1 MKTAPDAD
9 RVPPRAL
16 PSVSA
21 SLMIWGVLASLMSAQ
36 KSENK
41 PVRETTVENP
51 AHTDLSQGRHP
62 SASEREWAERTL
74 APSLDKAPEKPIG
87 APTGTNVD
95 EHGNARFSTISNAPI
110 RRLYTEA
117 DLPED
122 WSQDRYLGYPGQP
135 PYTRGIHASGYRGK
149 LFTMRQFSGF
159 ASPEETNQRYKYL
172 LEHGGSGL
180 SVAFDLPTLMGYD
193 SDHPF
198 SEGEVGKCGVAI
210 DSLEDMEILFNGI
223 DLEKIT
229 TSMTINSP
237 ASVLWAMYLVVAE
250 KQGADWKKISGTIQ
264 NDILKE
270 YIAQKEYIYPPAP
283 SMRLVIDTFEFGSK
297 FTPRFNTISISG
309 YHIRE
314 AGSTALQELAFTIYD
329 GVEYVEWARRRGLD
343 VDEFG
348 PRLSF
353 FFNAHNDFFEEIAKY
368 RAARKIW
375 YRLMK
380 DRFGAKQARTWLM
393 RFHTQTAGVS
403 LTAQQPMN
411 NIARVAI
418 QALAAVLGGTQ
429 SLHTDSYDE
438 ALALP
443 TAEAARIAL
452 RTQQIIAYETGVANT
467 IDPLG
472 GSYFVEKFTLD
483 MEKGAFDYF
492 EKLDAMGGMVK
503 AIERGYPQKE
513 IAEASYQF
521 QRAAEAREK
530 VIVGANEFTIEEESP
545 EILYIGE
552 NVAQAQTAKLK
563 ALRERRSNEEVTK
576 KLEALKKAAAQE
588 PQVKPDGTISEA
600 NTMPYIIEAVRAYAT
615 VGEICDALRSVYGTY
630 EETSIT

>member
-1 MKTAPDAD
+1 MRTAI
-9 RVPPRAL
+9 PPTAE
-16 PSVSA
+16 
-21 SLMIWGVLASLMSAQ
+21 
-36 KSENK
+36 KN
-41 PVRETTVENP
+41 
-51 AHTDLSQGRHP
+51 
-62 SASEREWAERTL
+62 WAEKTL
-74 APSLDKAPEKPIG
+74 APTLEKAPERPIG
-87 APTGTNVD
+87 APTGVNLD
-95 EHGNARFSTISNAPI
+95 EHGHARFTTISGVPI
-110 RRLYTEA
+110 RRLYTQA

-122 WSQDRYLGYPGQP
+122 WSEEQYLGLPGQP
-135 PYTRGIHASGYRGK
+135 PYTRGIHATGYRGK

-193 SDHPF
+193 SDHPA

-210 DSLEDMEILFNGI
+210 DSLEDMEILFGGI
-223 DLEKIT
+223 DLEKT
-229 TSMTINSP
+229 TVSMTINSP

-314 AGSTALQELAFTIYD
+314 AGSTALQELAFTLYD

-375 YRLMK
+375 YRVMK
-380 DRFGAKQARTWLM
+380 DRFGAKNQRTWLM

-403 LTAQQPMN
+403 LPAQQPMN
-411 NIARVAI
+411 NIARVAVPG
-418 QALAAVLGGTQ
+418 AGRRTRRNPVAAHRL
-429 SLHTDSYDE
+429 
-438 ALALP
+438 
-443 TAEAARIAL
+443 L
-452 RTQQIIAYETGVANT
+452 RRSSR
-467 IDPLG
+467 P
-472 GSYFVEKFTLD
+472 SHR
-483 MEKGAFDYF
+483 
-492 EKLDAMGGMVK
+492 
-503 AIERGYPQKE
+503 RGRPH
-513 IAEASYQF
+513 
-521 QRAAEAREK
+521 RAAHAADHRLRIGRDTDGRSTRRIVFLGKPNAANGKWRLRLLRQARRYGRHGQSHRTRISAK
-530 VIVGANEFTIEEESP
+530 RNFRSLLPIPARGR
-545 EILYIGE
+545 GE
-552 NVAQAQTAKLK
+552 RKDH
-563 ALRERRSNEEVTK
+563 RRR
-576 KLEALKKAAAQE
+576 Q
-588 PQVKPDGTISEA
+588 
-600 NTMPYIIEAVRAYAT
+600 
-615 VGEICDALRSVYGTY
+615 
-630 EETSIT
+630 

>member
-1 MKTAPDAD
+1 MSEKKTNLNANQPAVAESPIAD
-9 RVPPRAL
+9 VF
-16 PSVSA
+16 
-21 SLMIWGVLASLMSAQ
+21 
-36 KSENK
+36 E
-41 PVRETTVENP
+41 
-51 AHTDLSQGRHP
+51 GRQP
-62 SASEREWAERTL
+62 SATEKAWAEKTL
-74 APSLDKAPEKPIG
+74 APTLNKAPEKPIG
-87 APTGTNVD
+87 AATGTNLD
-95 EHGNARFSTISNAPI
+95 DHGHARFSTISNEPI
-110 RRLYTEA
+110 RRLYTPA
-117 DLPED
+117 DLPAD
-122 WSQDRYLGYPGQP
+122 WNYEEYLGFPGQP
-135 PYTRGIHASGYRGK
+135 PYTRGIHATGYRGK
-149 LFTMRQFSGF
+149 LWTMRMFSGF

-172 LEHGGSGL
+172 LEHGGGGL

-193 SDHPF
+193 SDHPA

-210 DSLEDMEILFNGI
+210 DSLEDMEILFDGI

-343 VDEFG
+343 VDDFG

-380 DRFGAKQARTWLM
+380 DRFGAKHDRTRLM

-403 LTAQQPMN
+403 LPAQQPMN

-429 SLHTDSYDE
+429 SLHTDAYDE

-443 TAEAARIAL
+443 TEEAARIAL
-452 RTQQIIAYETGVANT
+452 RTQQIIAFESGVAHT
-467 IDPLG
+467 VDPLG
-472 GSYFVEKFTLD
+472 GSYFVEKQTLD

-492 EKLDAMGGMVK
+492 AKLDQMGGMVK

-513 IAEASYQF
+513 IADASYQY
-521 QRAAEAREK
+521 QRAAEANEK
-530 VIVGANEFTIEEESP
+530 ITVGVNDFAIEEESP
-545 EILYIGE
+545 HTLYIDE
-552 NVAQAQTAKLK
+552 SVARAQEKKLK
-563 ALRERRSNEEVTK
+563 ALRSRRSNEKVQRC
-576 KLEALKKAAAQE
+576 LDALKQAAGRTPSA
-588 PQVKPDGTISEA
+588 GTNGNISDA
-600 NTMPYIIEAVRAYAT
+600 NTMPYIVEAVRAYAT
-615 VGEICDALRSVYGTY
+615 VGEICEALRQVYGTY
-630 EETSIT
+630 TEVSIT

>member
-1 MKTAPDAD
+1 MSPKN
-9 RVPPRAL
+9 
-16 PSVSA
+16 PSNGKQLTTRPIQDVFEGRSPTE
-21 SLMIWGVLASLMSAQ
+21 
-36 KSENK
+36 SEK
-41 PVRETTVENP
+41 
-51 AHTDLSQGRHP
+51 Q
-62 SASEREWAERTL
+62 WAEKTL
-74 APSLDKAPEKPIG
+74 EPLLEKSPEKPIG
-87 APTGTNVD
+87 APTGTNLD
-95 EHGNARFSTISNAPI
+95 ENGNARFSTISNVPI
-110 RRLYTEA
+110 RRLYTLA
-117 DLPED
+117 DLPSD
-122 WSQDRYLGYPGQP
+122 WSYDKYLGYPGQP
-135 PYTRGIHASGYRGK
+135 PFTRGIHASGYRGK

-223 DLEKIT
+223 DLRNVT

-250 KQGADWKKISGTIQ
+250 KQGADWKQISGTIQ

-297 FTPRFNTISISG
+297 FTPRFNTVSISG

-329 GVEYVEWARRRGLD
+329 GVEYVEWALKRGLD

-368 RAARKIW
+368 RAARTIW
-375 YRLMK
+375 YRLMTE
-380 DRFGAKQARTWLM
+380 RFKAKNQRTWLL

-411 NIARVAI
+411 NIARVAL

-443 TAEAARIAL
+443 TEQAARIAL

-467 IDPLG
+467 VDPLA
-472 GSYFVEKFTLD
+472 GSYFVERQTLD
-483 MEKGAFDYF
+483 MQKGAFDYF
-492 EKLDAMGGMVK
+492 QKLDAMGGMVK

-530 VIVGANEFTIEEESP
+530 VIVGANEFTVEEPAP
-545 EILYIGE
+545 EILYIGDE
-552 NVAQAQTAKLK
+552 VAHAQSAKLK
-563 ALRERRSNEEVTK
+563 RLRERRSNDEVRRR
-576 KLEALKKAAAQE
+576 LDALKKAAAQQ
-588 PQVKPDGTISEA
+588 PRVKSDGTISEA

-615 VGEICDALRSVYGTY
+615 VGEICDALREVYGTY

>member
-1 MKTAPDAD
+1 MADQSEKGKNKDRSTVAESPTAD
-9 RVPPRAL
+9 VF
-16 PSVSA
+16 
-21 SLMIWGVLASLMSAQ
+21 
-36 KSENK
+36 
-41 PVRETTVENP
+41 
-51 AHTDLSQGRHP
+51 QGRHP
-62 SASEREWAERTL
+62 SESERLWAEKVL
-74 APSLDKAPEKPIG
+74 APALEKSPEKPIG
-87 APTGTNVD
+87 APSGVNLD
-95 EHGNARFSTISNAPI
+95 EHGNARFTTISGMPI
-110 RRLYTEA
+110 RRLYTQG
-117 DLPED
+117 DLPDD
-122 WSQDRYLGYPGQP
+122 WNYDQYLNFPGQV
-135 PYTRGIHASGYRGK
+135 PYTRGIHATGYRGR

-159 ASPEETNQRYKYL
+159 ASPEETNERYKYL
-172 LEHGGSGL
+172 LAHGGGGL

-193 SDHPF
+193 SDHAA

-210 DSLEDMEILFNGI
+210 DSLEDMEILFSGI
-223 DLEKIT
+223 DLEKT
-229 TSMTINSP
+229 TVSMTINSP

-353 FFNAHNDFFEEIAKY
+353 FFNSHNDFFEEIAKF
-368 RAARKIW
+368 RASRKIW

-380 DRFGAKQARTWLM
+380 DRFGAKQQRTMLM

-443 TAEAARIAL
+443 TQDAARIAL
-452 RTQQIIAYETGVANT
+452 RTQQIIAYESGVT
-467 IDPLG
+467 QTVDPLG
-472 GSYFVEKFTLD
+472 GSYFVEKLTLD

-492 EKLDAMGGMVK
+492 DKLDAMGGMVK
-503 AIERGYPQKE
+503 AIEHGYPQKE
-513 IAEASYQF
+513 IAEASYQY
-521 QRAAEAREK
+521 QRAVEAREK
-530 VIVGANEFTIEEESP
+530 IIVGANDFVIEEEPP

-552 NVAQAQTAKLK
+552 SVAKRQTEKLK
-563 ALRERRSNEEVTK
+563 QLRNRRDNDEVRRR
-576 KLEALKKAAAQE
+576 LDALKRAAAQE
-588 PQVKPDGTISEA
+588 PVVAKDGNISQA
-600 NTMPYIIEAVRAYAT
+600 NTMPYIIDCVRAYAT
-615 VGEICDALRSVYGTY
+615 VGEICHALREVYGTY
-630 EETSIT
+630 EEVSIT

>member
-1 MKTAPDAD
+1 MPD
-9 RVPPRAL
+9 L
-16 PSVSA
+16 KNTGKSVAES
-21 SLMIWGVLASLMSAQ
+21 
-36 KSENK
+36 
-41 PVRETTVENP
+41 PV
-51 AHTDLSQGRHP
+51 TDLLENGRHP
-62 SASEREWAERTL
+62 SDSEKQWAEKTL
-74 APSLDKAPEKPIG
+74 APTLEKAPEKPIG
-87 APTGTNVD
+87 AASGINLD
-95 EHGNARFSTISNAPI
+95 EHGHARYTTISGMPI
-110 RRLYTEA
+110 RRLYTPA

-122 WSQDRYLGYPGQP
+122 WAYDQYLNYPGQP
-135 PYTRGIHASGYRGK
+135 PYTRSIHASGYRGK
-149 LFTMRQFSGF
+149 MWTMRQFSGF
-159 ASPEETNQRYKYL
+159 ASPEETNERYKYL
-172 LEHGGSGL
+172 LAHGGQGL

-193 SDHPF
+193 SDHMM

-210 DSLEDMEILFNGI
+210 DSLEDMEILFHGI
-223 DLEKIT
+223 DLEKT
-229 TSMTINSP
+229 TVSMTINSP
-237 ASVLWAMYLVVAE
+237 ASVLWAMYLAVAE

-314 AGSTALQELAFTIYD
+314 AGSTALQELAFTVYD
-329 GVEYVEWARRRGLD
+329 GVEYVEWALRRGLD
-343 VDEFG
+343 LDEFG

-353 FFNAHNDFFEEIAKY
+353 FFNAHNDFFEEIGKY

-375 YRLMK
+375 YRLMTG
-380 DRFGAKQARTWLM
+380 RWGAKNQRTWLM

-443 TAEAARIAL
+443 TEEAVRIAL
-452 RTQQIIAYETGVANT
+452 RTQQIIAYESGVAQT
-467 IDPLG
+467 VDPLG
-472 GSYFVEKFTLD
+472 GSYFVERMTLD

-503 AIERGYPQKE
+503 AIEKGYPQKE

-521 QRAAEAREK
+521 QRATEAKEK
-530 VIVGANEFTIEEESP
+530 ITVGANEFVVEEDSP
-545 EILYIGE
+545 HILYIGE
-552 NVAQAQTAKLK
+552 EVARHQTKKLNALK
-563 ALRERRSNEEVTK
+563 ARRSNDEVRRT
-576 KLEALKKAAAQE
+576 LDALKKAAAQE
-588 PQVKPDGTISEA
+588 PKAGENGQISPA
-600 NTMPYIIEAVRAYAT
+600 NTMPFIIDAVKAYAT
-615 VGEICDALRSVYGTY
+615 VGEICDALREVYGTY
-630 EETSIT
+630 EESAFA